1 MGAERAHALAV
12 EPLGEAEPAQ
22 HPRRI
27 RRHIDT
33 AADLG
38 ERGRLF
44 VDVDFEPGSPQRHGG
59 GEAADT
65 AANDRNAERHSSSFN
80 VRRDRPHEFFLCS
93 AGFYPREIAALRLQ

>member
-1 MGAERAHALAV
+1 VGAERAHALAV

-22 HPRRI
+22 YPRRI
-27 RRHIDT
+27 RRYVDT

-38 ERGRLF
+38 EGRRLF
-44 VDVDFEPGSPQRHGG
+44 VEVDFEPGVPQRHGG

-65 AANDRNAERHSSSFN
+65 AANDPNAEHHSSSFN

-93 AGFYPREIAALRLQ
+93 AGFYPREIATLRLQ